1 MGRTARNV
9 NGHVILYAD
18 KVTGSMLRAIDE
30 TDRRR
35 DKQRAYNKAHG
46 ITPQTIKKE
55 IRDILASIYEKDY
68 VELGADQ
75 MALPVSL
82 MRLSVSELRAE
93 TVAMRKSM
101 FRLARNLDFEKAAEL
116 RDRIRRAEEYLL
128 QVEGS

>member
-1 MGRTARNV
+1 
-9 NGHVILYAD
+9 
-18 KVTGSMLRAIDE
+18 
-30 TDRRR
+30 
-35 DKQRAYNKAHG
+35 
-46 ITPQTIKKE
+46 
-55 IRDILASIYEKDY
+55 
-68 VELGADQ
+68 